1 MRLSPCRF
9 KLPLT
14 DNAGQPIEAQ
24 VILDLHRELLG
35 EFRGFTIHPTSQG
48 RWQSRA
54 GRLYQEEVVVY
65 EVAAPKDKV
74 SVLRDAVC
82 RLGRRLGQLAM
93 YFDAPA
99 PSVEI
104 IDLSGPPNE
113 PATGGGRGYEPGP
126 KGRKFHFTTGIPS
139 SVR

>member
-9 KLPLT
+9 KVPLM
-14 DNAGQPIEAQ
+14 DHEGHPIEAR
-24 VILDLHRELLG
+24 VILDLHRELLA
-35 EFRGFTIHPTSQG
+35 EFQGFTIHPTSEG

-65 EVAAPKDKV
+65 EVAVPEAKV
-74 SVLRDAVC
+74 SFLPDVVC
-82 RLGRRLGQLAM
+82 GLGQRLGQLAM

-104 IDLSGPPNE
+104 IDLSGPPHSA
-113 PATGGGRGYEPGP
+113 ATRGGRGDE
-126 KGRKFHFTTGIPS
+126 
-139 SVR
+139 

>member
-14 DNAGQPIEAQ
+14 DNAGEPIEAR
-24 VILDLHRELLG
+24 VILDLHRDLLAG
-35 EFRGFTIHPTSQG
+35 YQGFTIHPTAQG

-54 GRLYQEEVVVY
+54 GKLYQEEVVVY
-65 EVAAPKDKV
+65 EVAVPRDQIAL
-74 SVLRDAVC
+74 LRATVGW
-82 RLGRRLGQLAM
+82 LGRRLRQLAM

-104 IDLSGPPNE
+104 IDLSGPPPSAPDGGSSDE
-113 PATGGGRGYEPGP
+113 PRHDKANRRRSKKDRRPG
-126 KGRKFHFTTGIPS
+126 
-139 SVR
+139 

>member
-14 DNAGQPIEAQ
+14 GNAGQPIEAR
-24 VILDLHRELLG
+24 VILDLHRELLA
-35 EFRGFTIHPTSQG
+35 EFQGFTIHPTSQG

-54 GRLYQEEVVVY
+54 GRLYQEEVVSY
-65 EVAAPKDKV
+65 EVAVLQERV
-74 SVLRDAVC
+74 SFLREIVC
-82 RLGRRLGQLAM
+82 RLGRGLGQLAM

-104 IDLSGPPNE
+104 IDLSGPP
-113 PATGGGRGYEPGP
+113 P
-126 KGRKFHFTTGIPS
+126 
-139 SVR
+139 

>member
-14 DNAGQPIEAQ
+14 DNAGRPIEPR
-24 VILDLHRELLG
+24 VIIDLHRELLA
-35 EFRGFTIHPTSQG
+35 EFRGFTIHPTGEG
-48 RWQSRA
+48 RWRSRP
-54 GRLYQEEVVVY
+54 GRVYQEGVVAY
-65 EVAAPKDKV
+65 EVAVTPERV
-74 SVLRDAVC
+74 SLLRDVVC

-104 IDLSGPPNE
+104 IDLSGPANTSVTPGGSTDE
-113 PATGGGRGYEPGP
+113 PEHH
-126 KGRKFHFTTGIPS
+126 KTTGRRGKKDRPAS
-139 SVR
+139 